1 MLQAVVVCPSP
12 ANRSPTG
19 LPELLSRIIEPESP
33 GRLKGSTSI
42 AHNFD
47 GVVESGNDWV
57 RWGAIVYLYPVN
69 ARRGDHATG
78 YTCCST

>member
-33 GRLKGSTSI
+33 GRLKGSPPSPTISMVSLKLAMI
-42 AHNFD
+42 GFV
-47 GVVESGNDWV
+47 GV
-57 RWGAIVYLYPVN
+57 P
-69 ARRGDHATG
+69 
-78 YTCCST
+78 